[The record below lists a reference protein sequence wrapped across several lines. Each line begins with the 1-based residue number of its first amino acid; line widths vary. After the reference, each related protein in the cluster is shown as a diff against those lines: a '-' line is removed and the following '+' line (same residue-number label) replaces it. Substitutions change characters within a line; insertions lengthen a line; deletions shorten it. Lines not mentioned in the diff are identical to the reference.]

1 LDMTNKYWKYKRVLV
16 TGAAGF
22 LGSHLS
28 SALYHLGAE
37 VVGLD
42 NSNNLPAVS
51 GNWGEYID
59 GDVRNYDILTRT
71 LSRYEIQVI
80 FHLAAVST
88 VSISKRNPMDAFTT
102 NVNGVVNVLE
112 AARQYDEVEYI
123 VCASTDKVY
132 GELGDR
138 PAYIETDPICALN
151 PYDCSKACGDLI
163 AQTYWKAYGLPIGIT
178 RNGNMYGGGDMNWNR
193 LIPNTIRR
201 IHAGLNP
208 QVWGTGNETRDFLY
222 IDDAVNGYIK
232 MAEHKAQGIFNFATG
247 HQSKVMDVITKIGS
261 LMEAQIEIEV
271 LGVGEDEIKNQCLD
285 WSKAHDLLGWEA
297 DNEIGEGLTKAVA
310 WYRSYLANG

>member
-1 LDMTNKYWKYKRVLV
+1 MNKYWTYKRVLV

-28 SALYHLGAE
+28 SALSHLGAE
-37 VVGLD
+37 VVGFD
-42 NSNNLPAVS
+42 NDWDNFHTDFS
-51 GNWGEYID
+51 GVLVT
-59 GDVRNYDILTRT
+59 GDIRDYTHLTRI
-71 LSRYEIQVI
+71 LSKYEINII

-88 VSISKRNPMDAFTT
+88 VSISKRNPSEAYST
-102 NVNGVVNVLE
+102 NVDGVVNVLE

-163 AQTYWKAYGLPIGIT
+163 AQTYWKAYDLPIGIT

-208 QVWGTGNETRDFLY
+208 QVWGTGEETRDFLY

-232 MAEHKAQGIFNFATG
+232 MAEAKAQGIFNFATG
-247 HQSKVMDVITKIGS
+247 TQTKVLDVITTISHLLDAQVEVEVIGN
-261 LMEAQIEIEV
+261 V
-271 LGVGEDEIKNQCLD
+271 EDELKNQCLD
-285 WSKAHDLLGWEA
+285 W
-297 DNEIGEGLTKAVA
+297 TKAWGELEWRAKTMIADGLKNTVD

>member
-1 LDMTNKYWKYKRVLV
+1 MNKYWTYKRVLV

-28 SALYHLGAE
+28 SALSHLGAE
-37 VVGLD
+37 VVGFD
-42 NSNNLPAVS
+42 NNWDNFHTDFS
-51 GNWGEYID
+51 GVLAN
-59 GDVRNYDILTRT
+59 GDIRDYALLTRL
-71 LSRYEIQVI
+71 LSKYEINII

-88 VSISKRNPMDAFTT
+88 VSISKRNPSEAYST
-102 NVNGVVNVLE
+102 NVDGVVNILE
-112 AARQYDEVEYI
+112 AARQYNECEYI
-123 VCASTDKVY
+123 ICASTDKVY

-163 AQTYWKAYGLPIGIT
+163 AQTYKQAYGMPIGIT
-178 RNGNMYGGGDMNWNR
+178 RNGNMYGGGDLNWNR

-208 QVWGTGNETRDFLY
+208 QVWGNGDETRDFLY
-222 IDDAVNGYIK
+222 IDDAVKGYIL
-232 MAEHKAQGIFNFATG
+232 MAEKHADGVYNFAAG
-247 HQSKVMDVITKIGS
+247 KQSKVLDVIQTIS
-261 LMEAQIEIEV
+261 HLMDTQIETEV
-271 LGVGEDEIKNQCLD
+271 LGNPDGEIKNQCLD
-285 WSKAHDLLGWEA
+285 WSKAREGLGWMP
-297 DNEIGEGLTKAVA
+297 DNDINTGLDKTVS

>member
-1 LDMTNKYWKYKRVLV
+1 MTNKFWKYKRVLV

-28 SALYHLGAE
+28 SALFHLGAE

-42 NSNNLPAVS
+42 NDWGHYIIQSNNDTVS
-51 GNWGEYID
+51 VD
-59 GDVRNYDILTRT
+59 GDVRNYQLLTST
-71 LSRYEIQVI
+71 LSKYEINII

-88 VSISKRNPMDAFTT
+88 VSISKRNPSDAITT
-102 NVNGVVNVLE
+102 NVMGVSNVLE

-208 QVWGTGNETRDFLY
+208 QIWGTGDETRDFLF

-232 MAEHKAQGIFNFATG
+232 MAEAKAQGIFNFATG
-247 HQSKVMDVITKIGS
+247 HQTKVMDVINGIQHLMGS
-261 LMEAQIEIEV
+261 QLEIEV
-271 LGVGEDEIKNQCLD
+271 KGIGEDEIKNQCLD
-285 WSKAHDLLGWEA
+285 WTKARELLGWEA
-297 DNEIGEGLTKAVA
+297 DNEIGEGLDKTVE